1 MARPLRVEYEGA
13 TYHVTA
19 RGNERKKIFNSGRDY
34 DKFIEYVT
42 DAREKYR
49 FLLHAYVLMGN
60 HYHLI
65 VETPEGNLSRVMHY
79 INSSYTTYTNIKR
92 KRCGHLLQ
100 GRFKAIL
107 IDKDSYLLE
116 LSRYLHL
123 NPVRAKIVDTPQA
136 YRYSS
141 YQAYINDNGADLI
154 HTETILGMMSGKGNK
169 ARKRYRD
176 FVDAGINCESKNPLK
191 NVYGGMILGD
201 EIFIRGILQRLK
213 YNEVSGEEVSN
224 RKDLRRRL
232 EPQEV
237 LNAVST
243 YFRLSGDEVL
253 SDRRSSARKAFVY
266 LLKKYAAIGNR
277 EICEMVGCTSIS
289 AATKIC
295 RGLEQTLEK
304 DATLRKAVKTLEAQ
318 FSTFKG
324 RPL

>member
-19 RGNERKKIFNSGRDY
+19 RGNERKKIFNSGRDF
-34 DKFIEYVT
+34 DKFMEYMT

-65 VETPEGNLSRVMHY
+65 IETPEGNLSRVMHY

-92 KRCGHLLQ
+92 KRCGHLFQ

-123 NPVRAKIVDTPQA
+123 NPVRAKIVETPQA

-141 YQAYINDNGADLI
+141 YQAYINNGTDLI
-154 HTETILGMMSGKGNK
+154 NTGTILGMMSGKRTE
-169 ARKRYRD
+169 ARKRYQD
-176 FVDAGINCESKNPLK
+176 FVDAGINCEPENPLK
-191 NVYGGMILGD
+191 NVYGGMILGN
-201 EIFIRGILQRLK
+201 EIFIRDTLQRLK
-213 YNEVSGEEVSN
+213 DNEVSGDEVSN
-224 RKDLRRRL
+224 RKDLRRGF
-232 EPQEV
+232 EPKEV
-237 LNAVST
+237 LNVVSS

-277 EICEMVGCTSIS
+277 EICEMVGCSSVS

-295 RGLEQTLEK
+295 RGFEQILEK
-304 DATLRKAVKTLEAQ
+304 DAALRKSIKTLEAQ
-318 FSTFKG
+318 ISTFKG